1 MIRTDLD
8 RRRRVL
14 NRRIRAA
21 VTARRLAAAVRD
33 LDAKDL
39 TPDERIPAV
48 A

>member
-1 MIRTDLD
+1 MTRTSLV

-21 VTARRLAAAVRD
+21 VAARRLAAAVRD
-33 LDAKDL
+33 LDAKAL
-39 TPDERIPAV
+39 APEERVPAV